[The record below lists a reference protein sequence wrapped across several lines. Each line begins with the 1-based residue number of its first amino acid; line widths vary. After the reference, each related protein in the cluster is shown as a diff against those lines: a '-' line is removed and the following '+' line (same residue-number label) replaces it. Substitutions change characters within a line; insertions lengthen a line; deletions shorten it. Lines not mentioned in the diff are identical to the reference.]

1 MKRSMNDGDGEYG
14 AKRRSVGGLSNELR
28 ILLPSQNAGA
38 IIGKGGSNINKLR
51 QNYQATV
58 NVPDSQGPERVLLLS
73 CDDNVIVEAFREV
86 LSMLDERSNMP
97 GSHRV
102 RLLVHQ
108 SQAGGVIGKSGSKIK
123 ELRESTNAQIKV
135 FSECCPISADRVVEI
150 GGDADTVCNCFDVI
164 WSLLKT
170 MPPKGVLAPYDP
182 ENFDESFASE
192 YGGYT
197 FSEGA
202 GGGVG
207 GRGGRGGPR
216 GRGRG
221 GFGRG
226 GGGGGGGFRG
236 GYEDDYDSFGGGNG
250 FGGRGFGAPPPPPP
264 RGGRGGFG
272 SGMGRGGGGG
282 GGGGGFGGGGDRGGG
297 ETVDVSIPKDL
308 AGAIIG
314 KAGSRI
320 RQVRDESGARVTIDE
335 ALPGSND
342 RIIHITGTP
351 EQIQS
356 AQFMMQNN
364 ARQYGGASGGGG
376 GRY

>member
-1 MKRSMNDGDGEYG
+1 MRC
-14 AKRRSVGGLSNELR
+14 
-28 ILLPSQNAGA
+28 ILLPSQSAGA
-38 IIGKGGSNINKLR
+38 IIGKAGSNINKLR

-58 NVPDSQGPERVLLLS
+58 NVPDSQGPERVLSLA
-73 CDDNVIVEAFREV
+73 CDDAVIVDAFREV
-86 LSMLDERSNMP
+86 LSMLDERSSTQ
-97 GSHRV
+97 GSHRI

-150 GGDADTVCNCFDVI
+150 GGDTDTVCNCFDAI
-164 WSLLKT
+164 WNLLKT

-182 ENFDESFASE
+182 ENYDESFASE

-197 FSEGA
+197 FSDSPA
-202 GGGVG
+202 GG

-226 GGGGGGGFRG
+226 GLGFRG
-236 GYEDDYDSFGGGNG
+236 GFDDDFDDGFGNG
-250 FGGRGFGAPPPPPP
+250 FGGRGFGSPPP

-272 SGMGRGGGGG
+272 SGMRGGGGGG
-282 GGGGGFGGGGDRGGG
+282 GGGGGFGGGAGGGDRGVGD
-297 ETVDVSIPKDL
+297 TVDVSIPKDL

-314 KAGSRI
+314 KAGCRI
-320 RQVRDESGARVTIDE
+320 RQVREESGARVTIDE
-335 ALPGSND
+335 ALPGSTD

-376 GRY
+376 GGRY